1 MEWMPRCLKISPE
14 WNSQSKLAASR
25 FEVHHARLLEFVDSI
40 TDTYVFRGTHG
51 IEAFHDYARGEYSN
65 PIARP
70 SVCV

>member
-1 MEWMPRCLKISPE
+1 MPRCLLISPDR
-14 WNSQSKLAASR
+14 NAQSKRVASR
-25 FEVHHARLLEFVDSI
+25 FEVRHPRLMEFVDSV
-40 TDTYVFRGTHG
+40 TDIYVFRGTRG

>member
-1 MEWMPRCLKISPE
+1 MELMLRCLPISPE
-14 WNSQSKLAASR
+14 WSSQSKRVAFR
-25 FEVHHARLLEFVDSI
+25 FEVCHPCLMEFVDSI
-40 TDTYVFRGTHG
+40 TDTYVFRGTRG